1 MVTYEPFQFDHY
13 LSFQRSYTATEAII
27 DLRGTHPVIMSQR
40 VWLRDLRPLSDEAG
54 TILRWEEGPENEGRL
69 ADVLPPEDIAEDGY
83 DEGYDLPGD
92 HYGDGDDE
100 IESPPPPNEVTGLD
114 DED

>member
-83 DEGYDLPGD
+83 DEGYDLLVIIMVMAMTRSS
-92 HYGDGDDE
+92 HLRHQMK
-100 IESPPPPNEVTGLD
+100 SLV
-114 DED
+114 